1 MNNKKS
7 LICFILSIILIAG
20 MCFVAVFGVGAEG
33 KGKAANIIQGLDLK
47 GGVSITFEVKE
58 KEFSAED
65 FEDTFLKMEKRAY
78 ELSDEASVYK
88 EGENRITVEI
98 PGQDN
103 IQAVKEKLGKPG
115 SLQFITDYG
124 DKEKEKVWLEGNDVA
139 NAQPVTTQ
147 HETTGALQYLV
158 ALDFTSEGAK
168 VFEQVTGE
176 FLGKII
182 YIVYDGEIIC

>member
-1 MNNKKS
+1 MNKKKS

-78 ELSDEASVYK
+78 ELSDEASV
-88 EGENRITVEI
+88 
-98 PGQDN
+98 
-103 IQAVKEKLGKPG
+103 
-115 SLQFITDYG
+115 
-124 DKEKEKVWLEGNDVA
+124 
-139 NAQPVTTQ
+139 
-147 HETTGALQYLV
+147 
-158 ALDFTSEGAK
+158 
-168 VFEQVTGE
+168 
-176 FLGKII
+176 
-182 YIVYDGEIIC
+182 